1 MKLLNSVFMLCMIW
15 ALAGTA
21 SAKSNEILG
30 ELRLK
35 GASKVEKDSG
45 VWVDGQYLGYLKEL
59 NGSKKVL
66 LLPGAHQ
73 VMVRQAGYEDFSQKV
88 TLQPGEKSVV
98 RVRMAKEA
106 GIQYPKVTAEIQLVV
121 EPQRAAVFVDGQ
133 LIGHVAEFEGLGK
146 ALLVAPG
153 KRKITISLPGYQTF
167 ETEVN
172 LAAHQK
178 FRLMTSLMWQE
189 RRRELKSAVKVQLA
203 HTGSGCKARN
213 SELT

>member
-1 MKLLNSVFMLCMIW
+1 MNRYGIKVLHSGLILCMLSI
-15 ALAGTA
+15 LSGPA
-21 SAKSNEILG
+21 SAKKNEILG

-66 LLPGAHQ
+66 LLPGGHEVA
-73 VMVRQAGYEDFSQKV
+73 VRQGGYEDFTQKV
-88 TLQPGEKSVV
+88 TVQPGEKSVV
-98 RVRMAKEA
+98 RVRMAKDA
-106 GIQYPKVTAEIQLVV
+106 GAQYPKVTAQIELVV

-146 ALLVAPG
+146 AFLVAPG

-167 ETEVN
+167 ETEVD
-172 LAAHQK
+172 LAPHQK
-178 FRLMTSLMWQE
+178 FRLMTSLMYQDVAE
-189 RRRELKSAVKVQLA
+189 
-203 HTGSGCKARN
+203 N
-213 SELT
+213 SR